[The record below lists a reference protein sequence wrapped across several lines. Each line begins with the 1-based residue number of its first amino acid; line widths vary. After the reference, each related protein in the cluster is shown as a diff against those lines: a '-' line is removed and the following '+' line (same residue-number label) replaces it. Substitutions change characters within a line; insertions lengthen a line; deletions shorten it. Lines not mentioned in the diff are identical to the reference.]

1 MTSEPDGGMVVPQ
14 NLALVVVPLAAT
26 TGGEIGTAALVAGDN
41 DTNDRPELAELS
53 SLLNNGGGRG
63 GGTAT
68 AETAALIGVGAPP
81 PNNLGSGGDVISLC
95 CSLSDCKEINRCSLF
110 NHSDFFFIPRHSK
123 TLKFVGGRQSSPCS
137 TTSSDLAS
145 LSTHN

>member
-1 MTSEPDGGMVVPQ
+1 MVVPQ
-14 NLALVVVPLAAT
+14 NLALAVPVPLAAT

-68 AETAALIGVGAPP
+68 ADTALIGVGAPP

-95 CSLSDCKEINRCSLF
+95 CSLSDCKEINRWYSITLI
-110 NHSDFFFIPRHSK
+110 FF
-123 TLKFVGGRQSSPCS
+123 
-137 TTSSDLAS
+137 
-145 LSTHN
+145 

>member
-1 MTSEPDGGMVVPQ
+1 MVVPQ
-14 NLALVVVPLAAT
+14 NLALAVPVPLAAT

-63 GGTAT
+63 CGTAT

-95 CSLSDCKEINRCSLF
+95 CSLSDCTEINRWYSITL
-110 NHSDFFFIPRHSK
+110 NFFKKISRHG
-123 TLKFVGGRQSSPCS
+123 T
-137 TTSSDLAS
+137 
-145 LSTHN
+145 